1 PYLSSRFRELLQR
14 RVRTTRPTGPSA
26 ILAFARGHSF
36 TETWEFSMTPH
47 EKRLSEMTERLAG
60 DMQICHFVQATIDA

>member
-1 PYLSSRFRELLQR
+1 
-14 RVRTTRPTGPSA
+14 
-26 ILAFARGHSF
+26 
-36 TETWEFSMTPH
+36 MTPH